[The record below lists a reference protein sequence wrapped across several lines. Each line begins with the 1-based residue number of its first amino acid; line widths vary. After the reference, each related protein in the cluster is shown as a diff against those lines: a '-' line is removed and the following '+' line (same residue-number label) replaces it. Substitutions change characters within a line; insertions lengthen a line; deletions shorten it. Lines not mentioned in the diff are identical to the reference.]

1 MFILIGELYGWGMG
15 TTGELGTGND
25 EDCLEP
31 TLVQGKQLLN
41 RQVIKVSSG
50 GQHTVVLAKTTNNNK
65 GDGN

>member
-1 MFILIGELYGWGMG
+1 MG

-25 EDCLEP
+25 DDCLEP
-31 TLVQGKQLLN
+31 TLIKGKQLLN
-41 RQVIKVSSG
+41 RHVIKVTSG